1 MHRLPTV
8 PKFTKSWEMFEY
20 NLLFVRRL
28 VDFVGLDFMIENYKF
43 NWRTGS
49 AVFFCVTVFGL
60 SLYNTAFY
68 YPDMYKICEVS
79 IPLSICLQSVTKL
92 YYGYRHRHFYLETY
106 DRIRQLHL
114 KHQNHEENNAK
125 LLLLIERIHVL
136 SKLMTLLYTCGGL
149 SYLAYPVLMHFMYQ
163 ERVLA
168 LALRIPFVDADST
181 TGYIITNLYHVILII
196 VGCAGISA
204 ADIVITLMVGSL
216 VGFVDVFTSDMNDL
230 DRMLD
235 SGDRNEEIIRD
246 EVKSICGQHQHI
258 IEYESDLDERYIV
271 ICFVQVFTSISGVV
285 VALFLVYMIQFIPGY
300 MLVLASF
307 VQLLQLCLLGT
318 VLTVK
323 NEQITETTYNLRWY
337 LLRKSEQK
345 CILQMLHKSQSFVEM
360 TVGGFAPLN
369 LETFVSIMNRIYTY
383 FMMLI
388 QFLEQEE

>member
-1 MHRLPTV
+1 MHRLPTI

-49 AVFFCVTVFGL
+49 AVFFCVTVFSL
-60 SLYNTAFY
+60 SLYSTAFY

-79 IPLSICLQSVTKL
+79 IPLSICLQSAFKL
-92 YYGYRHRHFYLETY
+92 YYGYRHRHFYLET
-106 DRIRQLHL
+106 
-114 KHQNHEENNAK
+114 
-125 LLLLIERIHVL
+125 
-136 SKLMTLLYTCGGL
+136 
-149 SYLAYPVLMHFMYQ
+149 
-163 ERVLA
+163 
-168 LALRIPFVDADST
+168 
-181 TGYIITNLYHVILII
+181 
-196 VGCAGISA
+196 
-204 ADIVITLMVGSL
+204 L
-216 VGFVDVFTSDMNDL
+216 VGFVDVFASDMNDL

-235 SGDRNEEIIRD
+235 SGDRNEEFIRD
-246 EVKSICGQHQHI
+246 KVKSICGQHQHI

-323 NEQITETTYNLRWY
+323 VEFSY
-337 LLRKSEQK
+337 
-345 CILQMLHKSQSFVEM
+345 SQ
-360 TVGGFAPLN
+360 LN
-369 LETFVSIMNRIYTY
+369 QR
-383 FMMLI
+383 
-388 QFLEQEE
+388 